1 MTDPRPRP
9 KYGEYAPIDQ
19 VPVAPLAPPKIETP
33 APAPAAIAPPRD
45 VLFTTFLLAVGAFD
59 VVTSWAQVADLPS
72 ALQTL
77 YASQGVGEYTS
88 IGFATSVGL
97 VANLLRATILV
108 VVIVL
113 SLVRIQHKRRAFW
126 IPLIGGVA
134 AAVVLMVGVTV
145 AMLGD
150 PALLSFLESRAG

>member
-9 KYGEYAPIDQ
+9 QYGEYAPIDQ
-19 VPVAPLAPPKIETP
+19 TPVAPPPPAKVQDP
-33 APAPAAIAPPRD
+33 APEAVAPPRD

-59 VVTSWAQVADLPS
+59 VVTSWGQIADLPS

-77 YASQGVGEYTS
+77 YTAQGVGEYTS
-88 IGFATSVGL
+88 IGFATTVGL

-113 SLVRIQHKRRAFW
+113 SLVRIQRKRRAFW

-134 AAVVLMVGVTV
+134 AAIVLMVSVTV

-150 PALLSFLESRAG
+150 PALLAFLGSRAG